1 VVAGVIGR
9 KKYSFDMWGDAV
21 NIAGRME
28 FHGVPDRIQVSET
41 TYQYLRDSYLFEERG
56 LLQIKGK
63 GEMNTY
69 FLIGKK
75 D

>member
-1 VVAGVIGR
+1 
-9 KKYSFDMWGDAV
+9 
-21 NIAGRME
+21 
-28 FHGVPDRIQVSET
+28 VPDRIQVAAT

-56 LLQIKGK
+56 PLQIKGK

-75 D
+75 E